1 MCKIIGLFI
10 TSYFMTTPLV
20 LRYIMYDTG
29 HEGAS
34 NFYQTM
40 YINFDQKS
48 WLENNMNNM
57 IEDNTNSKQYDY
69 QFDQNFTNFENY
81 DLETIKF
88 NQSDLIKTI
97 LPYKILTNKTNI

>member
-1 MCKIIGLFI
+1 MYKIIGLLI
-10 TSYFMTTPLV
+10 TSYFLTTPSV

-48 WLENNMNNM
+48 CLEKYRIN
-57 IEDNTNSKQYDY
+57 ISTNSKQNENYY
-69 QFDQNFTNFENY
+69 LFDQNFTNFENHS
-81 DLETIKF
+81 LETNKF
-88 NQSDLIKTI
+88 SLINYI
-97 LPYKILTNKTNI
+97 LPYKILTNKTKI